1 MHDMTARETDFLV
14 IGSGIAGLTTALSL
28 AQHGHVMIIT
38 KAEEVACNSY
48 RAQGGIAAA
57 IGSEDSIELHR
68 DDTLRT
74 GVGHADAVSVTML
87 VQMAPETI
95 QRLTDWGISFD
106 REGNQYALTREG
118 SHSQPRILHVTGDA
132 TGKGM
137 IDALLLAARKHPS
150 ISFVSHMIVC
160 DLLLVNGECI
170 GVTAF
175 NDGGIPVTYV
185 ANYGVVLATGGC
197 GQVYRYTTNDL
208 VSTGDGLAMAYRAG
222 AVLTDMEFIQFH
234 PTALKMEQNP
244 MFLISE
250 AVRGEG
256 AKLVTS
262 TGYPFMDRYSEWGDL
277 APRDIVSRAIYNEMM
292 DGHDVFLDARSLQIP
307 FAERF
312 PTIFATC
319 KQMGINPDR
328 DLIPVTPAAHFIMGG
343 IKTDRFG
350 RTNIPRLY
358 ACGEVAC
365 TGVHGAN
372 RLASNSLLEAAVFAQ
387 RVAQS
392 LATLRKHTQRPC
404 NDGNLLPIMCNNK
417 HEEQQMKQ
425 SIQQIMWECAGIVR
439 SKEGMKKGLQQLS
452 VFQQQALNFSIE
464 IHNMLQVAQ
473 IILRSALW
481 REESRGGHYRLD
493 FPQTEEKWALQQYM
507 VKETCGNECHST
519 ASIYS

>member
-1 MHDMTARETDFLV
+1 MTTRETDFLV

-28 AQHGHVMIIT
+28 AQHGHVIIIT

-57 IGSEDSIELHR
+57 IGDEDSIELHR
-68 DDTLRT
+68 EDTLRT
-74 GVGHADAVSVTML
+74 AVGHADASSVSML

-95 QRLTDWGISFD
+95 QLLANWGIPFD
-106 REGNQYALTREG
+106 RENNQFALTREG

-132 TGKGM
+132 TGKGIM
-137 IDALLLAARKHPS
+137 DALLLAAKEHPS
-150 ISFVSHMIVC
+150 VSFVSHTMVS
-160 DLLLVNGECI
+160 DLLLAEGECF

-175 NDGGIPVTYV
+175 DRKGNPVAYF

-222 AVLTDMEFIQFH
+222 ATLTDMEFVQFH
-234 PTALKMEQNP
+234 PTALKDEQNP

-256 AKLVTS
+256 AMLVTAS
-262 TGYPFMDRYSEWGDL
+262 GEPFMHRYSDWGDL
-277 APRDIVSRAIYNEMM
+277 APRDVVSRAIYKEMM
-292 DGHDVFLDARSLQIP
+292 EGQDVFLDARSLQVP
-307 FAERF
+307 FAKRF
-312 PTIFATC
+312 PTIYATC
-319 KQMGINPDR
+319 MQMGINPSK
-328 DLIPVTPAAHFIMGG
+328 DLIPVTPAAHFVMGG

-350 RTNIPRLY
+350 RTSIPRLY

-372 RLASNSLLEAAVFAQ
+372 RLASNSLLEGAVFAQ
-387 RVAQS
+387 KVAQS
-392 LATLRKHTQRPC
+392 LAALAKKSHIP
-404 NDGNLLPIMCNNK
+404 DIDSVLHPILCNNK
-417 HEEQQMKQ
+417 HEEQRIKQ
-425 SIQQIMWECAGIVR
+425 KIQTVMWEHAGIVR
-439 SKEGMKKGLQQLS
+439 SKNTMKKGLKQLSTIQQQLPNS
-452 VFQQQALNFSIE
+452 YLES
-464 IHNMLQVAQ
+464 HNMLQVAQ

-493 FPQTEEKWALQQYM
+493 FPETKEKWALRQYL
-507 VKETCGNECHST
+507 VKENWGNECHST